1 VIRPRIAGTG
11 SYLPEK
17 VVTNSDLEKFL
28 DTSDEWIVTRTGIR
42 ERHIAADCENAS
54 DLATAAARRALDM
67 AGVRPDELDLIIVGT
82 VTGEFS
88 FPSTACMVQKN
99 LGAGN
104 AFAYDVSAA
113 CSGFLFALSNAVN
126 YHKLGTVRHSL
137 IIGTEVMSRAVDWTD
152 RKTCVLFGDGSGAV
166 VLASDESDRGILSTH
181 LHTDGNYWDLLYQPG
196 NGARSEDLSNG
207 EGCNRRFMKM
217 QGNEVFKVAV
227 KLLSD
232 IVIEALEANGMEKD
246 DLKMIFPH
254 QANQRILHAIGKR
267 LGLPPDKIFVNVDR
281 VANTSSASIPIALD
295 QANRGGL
302 LAANDLVLLNAFGG
316 GFTWGAALIRW

>member
-1 VIRPRIAGTG
+1 M
-11 SYLPEK
+11 
-17 VVTNSDLEKFL
+17 TNADLEKFL

-42 ERHIAADCENAS
+42 ERHIAADNENAS
-54 DLATAAARRALDM
+54 DLASAAARRALEM
-67 AGVRPDELDLIIVGT
+67 AGIGPEEIDLIIVGT

-99 LGAGN
+99 LGACN

-126 YHKLGTVRHSL
+126 YHKLGTVRRSL
-137 IIGTEVMSRAVDWTD
+137 VIGTEVMSRAVDWTD

-166 VLASDESDRGILSTH
+166 VLVSDEIDRGILSTH
-181 LHTDGNYWDLLYQPG
+181 LHTDGNYWELLCQPG
-196 NGARSEDLSNG
+196 NGALPSG
-207 EGCNRRFMKM
+207 EGHGQRFMKM

-232 IVIEALEANGMEKD
+232 IAIEALEANGLGMD

-302 LAANDLVLLNAFGG
+302 LAPDDLVLLNAFGG